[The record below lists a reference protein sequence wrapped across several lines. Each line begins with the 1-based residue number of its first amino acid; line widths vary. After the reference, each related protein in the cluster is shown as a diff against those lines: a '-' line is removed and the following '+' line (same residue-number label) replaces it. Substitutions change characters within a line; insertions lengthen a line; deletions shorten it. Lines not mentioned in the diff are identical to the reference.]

1 MLTGVGPRVLKDAAD
16 SLACS
21 LPRSQANEFTFI
33 HTPILTSSDC
43 EGAGEVFSLAPIYS
57 DHPSSSTSSSIGSS
71 SSSTPSAS
79 RDLNSTEDP
88 SAPSPASSPALKG
101 RDTFWPHPV
110 NLTVSS
116 QLHLETPT
124 LALSRAYTL
133 SPAFRAEPSLTSR
146 HLSEFYML
154 EAEVAFTRTLD
165 ELLDVVEDG
174 IRAVLRRLMWEQG
187 VRAERNRAD
196 LELIAHHQN
205 EGDGEGHQ
213 GEISDSSG
221 SDTNTD
227 GSTASGTD
235 FEIRGE
241 RPPLVHILNAAN
253 RPFKRITYTDAVTLL
268 SSAHEEEQSFVHT
281 PTWGEGLSTEHE
293 KWLASH
299 FAGPVFVTHYP
310 RNLKPFYML
319 PSDADPSY
327 DPPTHPTPPKPKESE
342 TATDTDTV
350 ACFDLLFPGI
360 GEMAGGSLRE
370 YRAEQLGR
378 AMEAAG
384 LDKEVYAWYL
394 DLRRLG
400 SVPHGGW
407 GMGWDRWV
415 CWVTGV
421 GNVRDVV
428 PFPRW
433 KGHCKY

>member
-1 MLTGVGPRVLKDAAD
+1 
-16 SLACS
+16 
-21 LPRSQANEFTFI
+21 
-33 HTPILTSSDC
+33 
-43 EGAGEVFSLAPIYS
+43 
-57 DHPSSSTSSSIGSS
+57 
-71 SSSTPSAS
+71 
-79 RDLNSTEDP
+79 
-88 SAPSPASSPALKG
+88 
-101 RDTFWPHPV
+101 
-110 NLTVSS
+110 
-116 QLHLETPT
+116 
-124 LALSRAYTL
+124 
-133 SPAFRAEPSLTSR
+133 
-146 HLSEFYML
+146 ML

-174 IRAVLRRLMWEQG
+174 IRAVLKRLMWEQG
-187 VRAERNRAD
+187 VRAERNRSD
-196 LELIAHHQN
+196 LELIAQHQS
-205 EGDGEGHQ
+205 EGDGEGHLVEAR
-213 GEISDSSG
+213 GSSG
-221 SDTNTD
+221 SDTDTVDNGD
-227 GSTASGTD
+227 SGSTGSGTD

-253 RPFKRITYTDAVTLL
+253 KPFKRISYTDAITLL

-310 RNLKPFYML
+310 RKLKPFYML

-327 DPPTHPTPPKPKESE
+327 DQPTPPAPPTSKETE
-342 TATDTDTV
+342 TVTETETV

-370 YRAEQLGR
+370 YRVDQLES
-378 AMEAAG
+378 AMETAG
-384 LDKEVYAWYL
+384 LDKEAYEWYL
-394 DLRRLG
+394 DLRRFG

>member
-1 MLTGVGPRVLKDAAD
+1 
-16 SLACS
+16 
-21 LPRSQANEFTFI
+21 
-33 HTPILTSSDC
+33 
-43 EGAGEVFSLAPIYS
+43 
-57 DHPSSSTSSSIGSS
+57 
-71 SSSTPSAS
+71 
-79 RDLNSTEDP
+79 
-88 SAPSPASSPALKG
+88 
-101 RDTFWPHPV
+101 
-110 NLTVSS
+110 
-116 QLHLETPT
+116 
-124 LALSRAYTL
+124 
-133 SPAFRAEPSLTSR
+133 
-146 HLSEFYML
+146 ML

-174 IRAVLRRLMWEQG
+174 IRAVLKRLMWEQG
-187 VRAERNRAD
+187 VRAERNRSD
-196 LELIAHHQN
+196 LEVIAGHQS
-205 EGDGEGHQ
+205 EGDGEGHL
-213 GEISDSSG
+213 GEIRGSSA

-227 GSTASGTD
+227 GSTGSGTD

-253 RPFKRITYTDAVTLL
+253 RPFERIPYTDAVTLL
-268 SSAHEEEQSFVHT
+268 CSAHEEEQSFVHT

-310 RNLKPFYML
+310 RDLKPFYML

-327 DPPTHPTPPKPKESE
+327 DQPTPPTPPTSPALEGTETKP
-342 TATDTDTV
+342 DTDTV

-370 YRAEQLGR
+370 YRTDQLER

-384 LDKEVYAWYL
+384 LDKEAYAWYL
-394 DLRRLG
+394 DLRRFG

-407 GMGWDRWV
+407 GMGWERWV